1 MSHYEIREFQRQAKR
16 LKDAFKKTEDR
27 TWTIETLCLELIV
40 QFGHLVYVNW
50 KDVLLKNEP
59 FILVSPSLSDELCDV
74 LFQVL
79 NIANCLDIDI
89 EGVLLS
95 EKEDM
100 LLFSDSLE
108 EIMIQLNNSIGI
120 LFDSI
125 LRLKKYKESQHYGDK
140 LLKKEI
146 NHQIVILV
154 QAVEKL
160 GFIFNIDIYEE
171 YSKMISSSYGYLEQY
186 GE

>member
-1 MSHYEIREFQRQAKR
+1 MSHYEIREFQKQAKR
-16 LKDAFKKTEDR
+16 LKDAFKKTEDK

-50 KDVLLKNEP
+50 KDVLLQNEP
-59 FILVSPSLSDELCDV
+59 YILVSPSLSDELCDV

-79 NIANCLDIDI
+79 NVANCLDIDI
-89 EGVLLS
+89 ETVLIS

-100 LLFSDSLE
+100 LLYTDSLE

-125 LRLKKYKESQHYGDK
+125 LRLQKYKESQHYGDK
-140 LLKKEI
+140 LLKKEL
-146 NHQIVILV
+146 NRQIVILLK
-154 QAVEKL
+154 AIEKL
-160 GFIFNIDIYEE
+160 GYISNIDIYDE
-171 YSKMISSSYGYLEQY
+171 YSKMISSSYEYLEQY
-186 GE
+186 EE